1 MLGDGSAS
9 AAEASPRTV
18 DDDDA
23 HATGRPER
31 SGTRAGCSAA
41 RAVCSCG
48 KLRVRGSAAP
58 AAAMTRSNMP
68 QPIAASRAIEE
79 VLPAERPLC
88 PVVRKWTHGRAS
100 VTPRCFE
107 RTCSA
112 QCPIWQAMV
121 T

>member
-1 MLGDGSAS
+1 MLGDWSAS

-48 KLRVRGSAAP
+48 KLRVSGSAAP

-68 QPIAASRAIEE
+68 QPIIASTLDFRG
-79 VLPAERPLC
+79 AE
-88 PVVRKWTHGRAS
+88 AS
-100 VTPRCFE
+100 F
-107 RTCSA
+107 SA
-112 QCPIWQAMV
+112 DPMFCQDDALV
-121 T
+121 SR